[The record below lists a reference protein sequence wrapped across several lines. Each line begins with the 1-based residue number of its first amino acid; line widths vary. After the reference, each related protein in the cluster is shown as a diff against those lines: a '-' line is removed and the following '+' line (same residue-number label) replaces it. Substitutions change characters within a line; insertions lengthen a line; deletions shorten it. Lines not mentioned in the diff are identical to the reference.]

1 MDQGILEDN
10 PSMLKAE
17 SFPRDSELWPS
28 KGIQNLK
35 YLRFQKSG
43 FLHEYSMIF
52 FAGHK
57 LWPIISLDN
66 HLNHLSGNSKNS
78 LTQGQTTSQAIYR
91 LKST

>member
-17 SFPRDSELWPS
+17 SLPRDSELWPS

-43 FLHEYSMIF
+43 FLHVNSMIC
-52 FAGHK
+52 FAGHY
-57 LWPIISLDN
+57 II
-66 HLNHLSGNSKNS
+66 
-78 LTQGQTTSQAIYR
+78 
-91 LKST
+91 